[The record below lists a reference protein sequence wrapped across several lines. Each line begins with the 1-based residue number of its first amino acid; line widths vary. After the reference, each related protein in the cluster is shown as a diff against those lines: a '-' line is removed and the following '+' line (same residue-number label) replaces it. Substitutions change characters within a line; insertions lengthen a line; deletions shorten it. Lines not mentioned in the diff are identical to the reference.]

1 MYGKTKLSEDKKAE
15 LKAALGERYPQYAES
30 RTYKTEGIRMNDTKI
45 NGNSG
50 QVKVSRKWRNGA
62 IIAAAAA
69 LMLTVGMKLA
79 SEVYEKKAE
88 RINVSPAGQVE
99 DSREGQVKED
109 VTTDDEYIEDAD
121 MEMRGVAK
129 TIYNS
134 VCEAYADLI
143 DTLSNELVLGEE
155 KKITAEMVR
164 QSRETEIVHE
174 DGKCSALEFAAAMD
188 SNWCMDYDLT
198 DYDFAVDF
206 MYDESG
212 TKIVSINYVYVYLDP
227 EHKSFTTYPP
237 YGSMGGVTENGITR
251 RFSYDSSCAKKV
263 YEETEAAIA
272 EFTESGKYFTIES
285 INLTDVQN
293 EYYRYNYGDIRENM
307 EEDDKMRFAQALL
320 KEGSMTMQL
329 LKDSNNFVIKFTHD
343 SNGNVNGVE
352 KVYVQVFNKDFYNSR
367 DDGERYVYPD
377 ENKPN
382 EMSITVPD
390 VTGKE
395 YGIALEKLESTGL
408 YADLREMD
416 SDTVP
421 EGIVIST
428 KPEAGIESEFG
439 KYVTVYV
446 SNGQGE
452 TSGET
457 TESDTAEE

>member
-1 MYGKTKLSEDKKAE
+1 
-15 LKAALGERYPQYAES
+15 
-30 RTYKTEGIRMNDTKI
+30 MNDTKI

-143 DTLSNELVLGEE
+143 DTLSNELVLGEQ

-272 EFTESGKYFTIES
+272 EFTESGEYFTIDS

-293 EYYRYNYGDIRENM
+293 EYYRYNDGDIRENM

-343 SNGNVNGVE
+343 SNGNINGVE
-352 KVYVQVFNKDFYNSR
+352 KVYVQVFNKDFYNSW

-395 YGIALEKLESTGL
+395 YGIALEELESIGL

-428 KPEAGIESEFG
+428 KPEAGKESEFG

>member
-1 MYGKTKLSEDKKAE
+1 MYGKTKLSDKKKAE
-15 LKAALGERYPQYAES
+15 LKAALGERYPQYTES
-30 RTYKTEGIRMNDTKI
+30 KTHKTEGIRMNDTKI
-45 NGNSG
+45 NGNGG

-134 VCEAYADLI
+134 ACEAYADL

-164 QSRETEIVHE
+164 QSRETKIVHE

-188 SNWCMDYDLT
+188 SYWNMDYDLT
-198 DYDFAVDF
+198 DYDFAADF
-206 MYDESG
+206 MFDESG

-227 EHKSFTTYPP
+227 EHKNFCSYPE
-237 YGSMGGVTENGITR
+237 YGSMGGVTENGITK
-251 RFSYDSSCAKKV
+251 RFSYDSSCAKKL

-272 EFTESGKYFTIES
+272 EFTESGKYYTIES

-293 EYYRYNYGDIRENM
+293 EYYRYNDGDIRENM

-329 LKDSNNFVIKFTHD
+329 RKDSNNFVIKFTHD

-367 DDGERYVYPD
+367 DDSERYVYPD

-395 YGIALEKLESTGL
+395 YGIALDELESIGL

-428 KPEAGIESEFG
+428 KPEAGKESEFG